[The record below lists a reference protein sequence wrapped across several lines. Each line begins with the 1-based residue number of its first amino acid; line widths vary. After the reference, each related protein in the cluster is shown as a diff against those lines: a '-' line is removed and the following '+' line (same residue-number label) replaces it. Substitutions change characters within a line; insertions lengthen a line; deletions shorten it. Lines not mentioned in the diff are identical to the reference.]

1 MPSGRLIHSF
11 LRLRFFAS
19 RVTSLMLSKVKKD
32 VIVHPYYLLNR
43 ENKWFLL
50 CRNETANRPE
60 EIPLPTIKRIDVAE
74 DVEFIPNEDFDYKD
88 YYKKIKSVA

>member
-1 MPSGRLIHSF
+1 
-11 LRLRFFAS
+11 
-19 RVTSLMLSKVKKD
+19 MLSKVKKD